1 MTLIEKYKIIQAFEP
16 KATNTAIT
24 SSYVDLKNANTAIV
38 IVNLTQAVAYETEIS
53 IYQAQDSKGTGA
65 KPLENNIPIWSNEDV
80 ALGDSA
86 ARQEDGVNYTVEK
99 TAKNKQ
105 IIFSVDPAKL
115 DVNNGFRYLGLKI
128 GASAQ
133 ATNFASAEFILESK
147 YSN

>member
-1 MTLIEKYKIIQAFEP
+1 MLNEKYKILQVFEP
-16 KATNTAIT
+16 KTTNATIAST
-24 SSYVDLKNANTAIV
+24 YVDLKNVNTAAV

-65 KPLENNIPIWSNEDV
+65 KPLENSIPIWSNENV
-80 ALGDSA
+80 ALEDSA
-86 ARQEDGVNYTVEK
+86 VRQEDGINYIVQK

-115 DVNNGFRYLGLKI
+115 DVNNGFCYLGLKI
-128 GASAQ
+128 GASSQ

-147 YSN
+147 YNN